1 MKRFL
6 ISIFC
11 VGLMAPAHIFAQKT
25 CTSNPFPITA
35 DINFANIVWVAT
47 DGATVAEC
55 NAMADGL
62 ITFEGDVRIDV
73 SNNTKVTITN
83 NVNIDG
89 NFPIS
94 GGPGSTLSVNG
105 GFKLYVTGDLGDA
118 TSNGVQYE
126 VVTATDEIR
135 VDGTLYG
142 KNDNAF
148 SGEGKISG
156 GTLNV
161 KNGTTCPTPPAN
173 CPVRGGFESCTAGD
187 SFCTTNGVTLPIT
200 LLFFEANASESGE
213 SVQLKWGTTMEE
225 DFDKFI
231 IQRSDNGKDFQDIY
245 ELDGQGHDL
254 YNITS
259 LYKFTD
265 EAPLV
270 GFNYYRLKALDLDA
284 TFEYFKIIAVKL
296 EGAKKIVVYP
306 NPTSGSNINFRTNFT
321 ADDQTDRV
329 VVLDALGNEVFNLP
343 ASSYNNSIQPD
354 APLKAGVYILKY
366 TSKDFE
372 SVTRLVIKD

>member
-1 MKRFL
+1 MNRFL

-11 VGLMAPAHIFAQKT
+11 ACLIGIIPVFAQKT
-25 CTSNPFPITA
+25 CTSNPFPINA
-35 DINFANIVWVAT
+35 DINFTDIVWVAT

-62 ITFEGDVRIDV
+62 ITFEGDVQIDL
-73 SNNTKVTITN
+73 SNGTKLTITN

-148 SGEGKISG
+148 TGSGKISG
-156 GTLNV
+156 GTLDV
-161 KNGTTCPTPPAN
+161 KNGSSCGIP
-173 CPVRGGFESCTAGD
+173 CPVTGGFQNCTSGD
-187 SFCTTNGVTLPIT
+187 TFCTTSGATLPIT
-200 LLFFEANASESGE
+200 LLYFEAEADASRS
-213 SVQLKWGTTMEE
+213 SVRLEWATTMEE
-225 DFDKFI
+225 NFDKFI
-231 IQRSDNGKDFQDIY
+231 IQRSDNGKDFQDI
-245 ELDGQGHDL
+245 ETVPGQGQDL
-254 YNITS
+254 YNMTS
-259 LYKFTD
+259 LYSFTD
-265 EAPLV
+265 DAPLV

-296 EGAKKIVVYP
+296 DGAKRIVVYP
-306 NPTSGSNINFRTNFT
+306 NPAPGRNINFRTNFT

-329 VVLDALGNEVFNLP
+329 VVLDALGNEVINLP
-343 ASSYNNSIQPD
+343 ANSYNNSIQPES
-354 APLKAGVYILKY
+354 PLKSGVYILKY

-372 SVTRLVIKD
+372 SNTRLIIKD